1 MLLWRLMMRQAAL
14 FVLMCI
20 AGGLGG
26 AVGSILGN
34 AVGRRGLFAG
44 GVLGGVLAVLLAA
57 VLARRFRWIR
67 REALWTTAVGGVL
80 GFLTAA
86 FIATRTLSSPVGP
99 ALSTL
104 LVGTGAILGARLGSP
119 RATDGEAAA

>member
-1 MLLWRLMMRQAAL
+1 MMRHVAL
-14 FVLMCI
+14 FALMCI

-26 AVGSILGN
+26 VVGSILGN

-44 GVLGGVLAVLLAA
+44 GVVGGVLAVLLAA
-57 VLARRFRWIR
+57 VLARRLHWIG
-67 REALWTTAVGGVL
+67 REALWATAVGGAL

-104 LVGTGAILGARLGSP
+104 LVGTGAILGAHLGSR
-119 RATDGEAAA
+119 RATDSEAAV

>member
-1 MLLWRLMMRQAAL
+1 MMQHVAL

-34 AVGRRGLFAG
+34 ALGRRGLFAG
-44 GVLGGVLAVLLAA
+44 GVLGGVLAVFLAA
-57 VLARRFRWIR
+57 VLARRLHWIQ
-67 REALWTTAVGGVL
+67 REALWATVVGGAL

-86 FIATRTLSSPVGP
+86 FIATRTLSTPVGP

-104 LVGTGAILGARLGSP
+104 LVGTGAIVGARLGSQ
-119 RATDGEAAA
+119 RASDSEAAV